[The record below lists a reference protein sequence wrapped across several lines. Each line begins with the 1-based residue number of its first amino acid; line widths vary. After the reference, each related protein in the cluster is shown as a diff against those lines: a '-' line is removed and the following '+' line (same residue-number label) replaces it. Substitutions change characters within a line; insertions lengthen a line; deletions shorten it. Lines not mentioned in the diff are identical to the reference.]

1 MSRLITARGF
11 RPSRRRPR
19 LELLEDRIAPAM
31 IVWGNSSGGDWDTAA
46 NWQGG
51 VKPGPADDAVI
62 NIAVTN
68 PITHSQNIADVIN
81 SLSVTAKAPVNL
93 GNGTLQIAGTLA
105 SNGSFTIAGGTL
117 RNATVPA
124 GTTITAVN
132 SSNTL
137 SGVTLDGTLDMG
149 SVFAPKMTVTSGLT
163 LNGTILLGGANGS
176 DVGTLTAQGTQAW
189 SGTGSILFGGSDTTD
204 LDISSGATLTLGA
217 GLTLH
222 GQSGEITG
230 TFINQGTIN
239 ADLAGR
245 TAGSTADEDLTLI
258 GTGWINQGTLQVD
271 NGATLNTAGTW
282 SNTGKMNV
290 QAGATLNL
298 GGSFTTAGLGIFA
311 PAPAGS
317 FSRTGGTVNVTG
329 TLDNTGS
336 TLALDSR
343 TGGWNVFGGTII
355 GGTITTSGGN
365 VLTAVNSSNT
375 LSGVTLDGTLD
386 MGSVFAPK
394 MNVTSGLTLNGTI
407 LLGGANG
414 SDVGALTAEG
424 TQAWSGTGSIL
435 FGGSDTTDLDISS
448 GTLTLGAGLTLHGQ
462 SGEIT
467 GTFINQGTIN
477 ADLAGRPAGSTAD
490 EDWTLIGTGWIN
502 QGTLQVDN
510 GATLNTAGTW
520 SNTGKINVQAGAT
533 LNLGGSFTTA
543 GLGIFAPAPAG
554 SFSRTGGT
562 VNVTG
567 TLDNTGSTLALD
579 SRTGGWNVFGG
590 TIIGGTITT
599 SGGNV
604 LTAVN
609 SSNTLSGVTLDGT
622 LDMGSVFAPKM
633 NVTSG
638 LTLNGTIL
646 LGGANGSDSATLTA
660 QGTQAWSGTGSIL
673 FGGSDTTDLDIS
685 SGTLTLGAGL
695 TLHGQSGEITGTFIN
710 QGTINAD
717 LAGRTAGSTADED
730 LTLIG
735 TGWIN
740 QGTLQ
745 VDNGATLNT
754 AGTWS
759 NTGTMNEQL
768 GGTLNLGGSFKSS
781 TLGTINGAPGT
792 VNITGTLTNDATLA
806 LTDKTGSWVLA
817 PYGTI
822 NGGTITTSG
831 NAELIGQSSVSV
843 LNGVTLAGTL
853 ELMTAG
859 VVQRPHRHR
868 RIDPPAGPH
877 QDPRRRADL
886 RGHADPGRHRRGG
899 FHHARCLQCALR
911 QPWQHA
917 DDRRGH
923 YRAWRHRL
931 SRR

>member
-1 MSRLITARGF
+1 MSRRITARRF

-19 LELLEDRIAPAM
+19 FEPLEDRIAPAM

-68 PITHSQNIADVIN
+68 PITHSQNTADVIN

-117 RNATVPA
+117 RNATVSA
-124 GTTITAVN
+124 GTTITAAN
-132 SSNTL
+132 NGGNTL
-137 SGVTLDGTLDMG
+137 SGVTLDGTLDVG
-149 SVFAPKMTVTSGLT
+149 SVFAPKLTVTSGLT
-163 LNGTILLGGANGS
+163 VNGTILLGGANGS
-176 DVGTLTAQGTQAW
+176 DVGALTAQGTQAW
-189 SGTGSILFGGSDTTD
+189 AGTGSILFGGSNTTD
-204 LDISSGATLTLGA
+204 LNISSGATLTLGA

-239 ADLAGR
+239 VDLAGR
-245 TAGSTADEDLTLI
+245 PAGSTADEDLTLI

-271 NGATLNTAGTW
+271 NGATLITAGTW
-282 SNTGKMNV
+282 SSTGKMNV

-407 LLGGANG
+407 LLAAASG
-414 SDVGALTAEG
+414 SNSATLTAEG

-477 ADLAGRPAGSTAD
+477 ADLAGRTAGSTAD
-490 EDWTLIGTGWIN
+490 EDWTLSGTGWIN

-510 GATLNTAGTW
+510 AGTLKTAGTW
-520 SNTGKINVQAGAT
+520 SNTGKFNVQAGAT

-622 LDMGSVFAPKM
+622 LDMSSVFAPKM

-646 LGGANGSDSATLTA
+646 LAAANGSNSATLTA
-660 QGTQAWSGTGSIL
+660 EGTQAWSGTGSIL

-685 SGTLTLGAGL
+685 SGTLTFGAGL

-710 QGTINAD
+710 QGTIDVD
-717 LAGRTAGSTADED
+717 LAGRPSGGTAAEP

-740 QGTLQ
+740 QGTLH
-745 VDNGATLNT
+745 VDNGGTLKT

-768 GGTLNLGGSFKSS
+768 GGTLNLGGSFKTS
-781 TLGTINGAPGT
+781 TLGTIDGAPGT
-792 VNITGTLTNDATLA
+792 VNIIGTLTNDGTLA

-817 PYGTI
+817 PYSEI
-822 NGGTITTSG
+822 DGGTITTSG
-831 NAELIGQSSVSV
+831 NAELIGQSNVST

-853 ELMTAG
+853 ELMTGGVTIGPTITNGLTLQQGHIKIPGAELIFAG
-859 VVQRPHRHR
+859 TQTL
-868 RIDPPAGPH
+868 AGTGEVDFTTLDAPV
-877 QDPRRRADL
+877 RFTSTLATR
-886 RGHADPGRHRRGG
+886 
-899 FHHARCLQCALR
+899 
-911 QPWQHA
+911 
-917 DDRRGH
+917 
-923 YRAWRHRL
+923 
-931 SRR
+931 

>member
-1 MSRLITARGF
+1 M
-11 RPSRRRPR
+11 
-19 LELLEDRIAPAM
+19 
-31 IVWGNSSGGDWDTAA
+31 
-46 NWQGG
+46 
-51 VKPGPADDAVI
+51 
-62 NIAVTN
+62 
-68 PITHSQNIADVIN
+68 
-81 SLSVTAKAPVNL
+81 
-93 GNGTLQIAGTLA
+93 
-105 SNGSFTIAGGTL
+105 
-117 RNATVPA
+117 
-124 GTTITAVN
+124 
-132 SSNTL
+132 
-137 SGVTLDGTLDMG
+137 
-149 SVFAPKMTVTSGLT
+149 
-163 LNGTILLGGANGS
+163 
-176 DVGTLTAQGTQAW
+176 
-189 SGTGSILFGGSDTTD
+189 
-204 LDISSGATLTLGA
+204 
-217 GLTLH
+217 
-222 GQSGEITG
+222 
-230 TFINQGTIN
+230 
-239 ADLAGR
+239 
-245 TAGSTADEDLTLI
+245 
-258 GTGWINQGTLQVD
+258 QVD
-271 NGATLNTAGTW
+271 NGATLKTAGSW
-282 SNTGKMNV
+282 SNTGTMNV

-298 GGSFTTAGLGIFA
+298 GGSYTTAGLGIFP

-317 FSRTGGTVNVTG
+317 FSRTGGTVNLTG

-375 LSGVTLDGTLD
+375 MSGVTLDGTLD

-407 LLGGANG
+407 LLGGT
-414 SDVGALTAEG
+414 SVGEVGTLTAQG

-435 FGGSDTTDLDISS
+435 FGGIDTTSLTISS
-448 GTLTLGAGLTLHGQ
+448 GATLTLGAGLTLHGQ
-462 SGEIT
+462 SGEIS

-477 ADLAGRPAGSTAD
+477 ADLAGRTAGSTAD

-510 GATLNTAGTW
+510 GATLKTAGTW
-520 SNTGKINVQAGAT
+520 SNTGTMNVQAGAT
-533 LNLGGSFTTA
+533 LNLGGSYTTA

-562 VNVTG
+562 VNLTG

-609 SSNTLSGVTLDGT
+609 SSNTISGVTLDGT

-646 LGGANGSDSATLTA
+646 LGGTSGSDVGTLTA
-660 QGTQAWSGTGSIL
+660 QGTQTWSGTGSIL
-673 FGGSDTTDLDIS
+673 FGGSDTTSLAIS
-685 SGTLTLGAGL
+685 SGATLTLGAGL
-695 TLHGQSGEITGTFIN
+695 TLHGQSGEISGTFIN
-710 QGTINAD
+710 QGTIDAD

-730 LTLIG
+730 WTLIG

-745 VDNGATLNT
+745 VDNGATLKT

-759 NTGTMNEQL
+759 NTGTMNAQL
-768 GGTLNLGGSFKSS
+768 GGTLDLGGSFKSS
-781 TLGTINGAPGT
+781 TLGTINGAPDT

-806 LTDKTGSWVLA
+806 LTDTTGSWVLA
-817 PYGTI
+817 GGTI

-831 NAELIGQSSVSV
+831 NAELIGQSQISV

-853 ELMTAG
+853 ELMTGG
-859 VVQRPHRHR
+859 VVLGPTVTGGLTLQQGHIKIPGGEL
-868 RIDPPAGPH
+868 IFPGTQALAGTGEV
-877 QDPRRRADL
+877 DFTTLDS
-886 RGHADPGRHRRGG
+886 
-899 FHHARCLQCALR
+899 LQCALR